1 LGIEIVNSEILV
13 FDPLNSMKKGVL
25 VYLLCLLVHV
35 CTAQEEP
42 TVLPSANHFPADT
55 ADYIT
60 NLSLSIFENARVILN
75 WKQPEDTSLT
85 FAVIERSTGGRNF
98 EVVAALKQSDIKPEN
113 EWIDEAPPKGR
124 SLYRVRF
131 SGRDAQ
137 QPEYSKS
144 VEALIAGDISFRF
157 YPNPVDNILIIRSE
171 GIVDIQILDAVAK
184 QRIGISNLQGLQTI
198 NVTSLEKGIYF
209 LRINNHTTGLITQE
223 KLLKN

>member
-1 LGIEIVNSEILV
+1 
-13 FDPLNSMKKGVL
+13 MKKGVL

-35 CTAQEEP
+35 CIAQEVP
-42 TVLPSANHFPADT
+42 TVSPLAGQFT
-55 ADYIT
+55 ADSTSYIT
-60 NLSLSIFENARVILN
+60 NLSVSIFENARVILN

-98 EVVAALKQSDIKPEN
+98 EVVAALKQSEIKPEN

-131 SGRDAQ
+131 SGKEG
-137 QPEYSKS
+137 QPAYSKA
-144 VEALIAGDISFRF
+144 VETLIAGDISFRF

-171 GIVDIQILDAVAK
+171 AVLDIQVVDAVGK
-184 QRIGISNLQGLQTI
+184 QRIAINNLQGLQTL
-198 NVTSLEKGIYF
+198 NVSGLEKGIYF
-209 LRINNHTTGLITQE
+209 LRINNHTTGLLTQE